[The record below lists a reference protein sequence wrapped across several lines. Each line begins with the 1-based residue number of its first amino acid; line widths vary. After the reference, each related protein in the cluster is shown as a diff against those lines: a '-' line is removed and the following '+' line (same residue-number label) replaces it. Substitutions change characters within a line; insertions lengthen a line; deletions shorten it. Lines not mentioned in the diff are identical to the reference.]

1 MNACATV
8 ILKTGEALVIREVE
22 PPLGPYAGSVGC
34 WWDAV
39 EPDLLAGALAPWLHC
54 PYYIGEIDGSVAGY
68 MTCLTSVR
76 NSEVGLVE
84 FVSTADEHRRKGV
97 GTVLL
102 RRLIE
107 SFEANGG
114 LALYLCTTN
123 PVAGQ
128 LYEKCGFD
136 YSVGDGMRYL
146 SATAGEFDARY
157 LSRDGHAI
165 AREAD
170 WGDLPGATVLFCHP
184 LPSWEIKEYLSHC
197 FRDTRFEGHY
207 VKLMRRVEEDRG
219 AIMVLEN
226 RRKRVVGCAVI
237 ERLPTFQQQHVGQL
251 SFRVAPEYNDQ
262 TNELLDAAGARA
274 HGIGISILQ
283 TYVSDKDTDAGSM
296 LEEAGFEREAVLPGR
311 LRTAGGLT
319 GVAVYGRDLGDTG
332 PWRPLEDYYGERK
345 PWQEQRVRGMET
357 SGTS

>member
-1 MNACATV
+1 MNTCATV
-8 ILKTGEALVIREVE
+8 KLKTGEALVVREVE
-22 PPLGPYAGSVGC
+22 PPLGRYAGSVGC

-39 EPDLLAGALAPWLHC
+39 DPDLLDGALAPWLRC
-54 PYYIGEIDGSVAGY
+54 PYYIGEIDESVAGY

-76 NSEVGLVE
+76 NPEVGLVE
-84 FVSTADEHRRKGV
+84 FVSTANEHRRKGV

-102 RRLIE
+102 RQLID
-107 SFEANGG
+107 SFETNGG

-128 LYEKCGFD
+128 LYENCGFD
-136 YSVGDGMRYL
+136 YFIGDGMRYL
-146 SATAGEFDARY
+146 SATAGDFDARY
-157 LSRDGHAI
+157 LTREGDAI

-184 LPSWEIKEYLSHC
+184 HPSWEIKEYLSHC
-197 FRDTRFEGHY
+197 FRETRFEGHY

-219 AIMVLEN
+219 VIIVLEN

-237 ERLPTFQQQHVGQL
+237 ERLPTFQQQHLGQL
-251 SFRVAPEYNDQ
+251 SFRIAPEYNDQ
-262 TNELLDAAGARA
+262 ATELLEAAGARA
-274 HGIGISILQ
+274 YGIGISVLQ
-283 TYVSDKDTDAGSM
+283 TYVSDEDSDAGSM

-319 GVAVYGRDLGDTG
+319 GIAVYGRELGDTG
-332 PWRPLEDYYGERK
+332 PWRPPEDYYGERQ
-345 PWQEQRVRGMET
+345 PWQEQRVRAAVKNGMP
-357 SGTS
+357 